1 MRTLA
6 EEYAF
11 NYLKKHLFEQE
22 PNEKESKVKK
32 GLKYYGSYVGGAL
45 AAQGGAAAAGL
56 GATTMAGAI
65 GTAVGGGAIGMGAY
79 YLYRKH
85 KKAKA
90 AAAMEQD
97 PAKKNEMNV
106 KANQMKQD
114 ANKKKLLQQKEER
127 LKKIQQQA

>member
-6 EEYAF
+6 EEYTF
-11 NYLKKHLFEQE
+11 NKL
-22 PNEKESKVKK
+22 KESMMDKTGQDKK
-32 GLKYYGSYVGGAL
+32 ENKLTRALKYGAIGGATNI
-45 AAQGGAAAAGL
+45 AAQAAGGIGNVAL
-56 GATTMAGAI
+56 GATGVGVSAP
-65 GTAVGGGAIGMGAY
+65 AVAAMGAY

-114 ANKKKLLQQKEER
+114 ANKKKLLQQKEDR
-127 LKKIQQQA
+127 LKKLQQQA